1 MMIKKEIKFSIKN
14 SVPTI
19 VTVVALVSFSDE
31 ALARGGSK
39 LIDVS
44 LSGSFQKDIQQYV
57 ISSRRSLGLEIG
69 LPLTDLL
76 DLSVGHTQILDRDE
90 YNESYREAKKAQ
102 GVTLPA
108 GTIEQKTQ
116 IVDTSV
122 NASIGYSFGYVKPT
136 LFGGGL
142 WRRSCLEDTFQD
154 YGCTNQKVTWNAG
167 LAISAYITMGTRARV
182 SYRLSPS
189 VHQPGVKKNY
199 DELVSIGLTW
209 SL

>member
-1 MMIKKEIKFSIKN
+1 MMDKKKTTLKGLK
-14 SVPTI
+14 SVCAMSTFIPF
-19 VTVVALVSFSDE
+19 LSLSSE

-39 LIDVS
+39 LFDIS
-44 LSGSFQKDIQQYV
+44 LTGSFQKDIQQFV
-57 ISSRRSLGLEIG
+57 MSSRRSLGLEIG
-69 LPLTDLL
+69 LPLTDVL

-90 YNESYREAKKAQ
+90 YNEAYREAKKAQ
-102 GVTLPA
+102 GVKLPD

-122 NASIGYSFGYVKPT
+122 NASVGHSFGYIKPT
-136 LFGGGL
+136 FFGGAL

-154 YGCTNQKVTWNAG
+154 YGCTNQKITWNAG

>member
-1 MMIKKEIKFSIKN
+1 MMSKKNIRFKCTN
-14 SVPTI
+14 SVCTI
-19 VTVVALVSFSDE
+19 ATIIASLCLSED
-31 ALARGGSK
+31 AMARGGSK
-39 LIDVS
+39 FLDVS
-44 LSGSFQKDIQQYV
+44 LTGSFQKDIQQFV

-69 LPLTDLL
+69 LPLTDVL

-90 YNESYREAKKAQ
+90 YNEAYREAKKAQ
-102 GVTLPA
+102 GVTLPT

-122 NASIGYSFGYVKPT
+122 NASVGHSFGYVKPT
-136 LFGGGL
+136 LFGGAL